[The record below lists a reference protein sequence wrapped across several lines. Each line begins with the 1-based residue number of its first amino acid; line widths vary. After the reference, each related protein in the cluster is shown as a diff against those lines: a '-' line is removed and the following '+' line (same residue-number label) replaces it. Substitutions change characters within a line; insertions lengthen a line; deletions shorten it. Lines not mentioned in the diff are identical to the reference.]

1 MMFAKGM
8 LGVVPRVQLIANNGI
23 AVSEATH
30 TGGYNYYTPR
40 LAKTGSLEFP
50 LVHPT
55 EEVCD
60 EWADRRR
67 ERMEG
72 AIFPRGL
79 TWLGSKVPCLS
90 PLLSFGGRI
99 VERYLPILF
108 RV

>member
-1 MMFAKGM
+1 MFAKGM

-30 TGGYNYYTPR
+30 TGGYNYFASR
-40 LAKTGSLEFP
+40 FANAGSLEFP
-50 LVHPT
+50 LVHPS
-55 EEVCD
+55 EVVCD

-79 TWLGSKVPCLS
+79 TWLGCKFPRLAPMLS
-90 PLLSFGGRI
+90 AVGRI
-99 VERYLPILF
+99 VERCLPILF
-108 RV
+108 RI

>member
-30 TGGYNYYTPR
+30 TGGYNYYAPR
-40 LAKTGSLEFP
+40 LAKAGSIDFP
-50 LVHPT
+50 LVHPKDV
-55 EEVCD
+55 VCD

-67 ERMEG
+67 EQMEG

-79 TWLGSKVPCLS
+79 TWLGCKIPCLC
-90 PLLSFGGRI
+90 PVLTLVGRI
-99 VERYLPILF
+99 AESFCPFLF
-108 RV
+108 LI

>member
-30 TGGYNYYTPR
+30 AGGYNDDAPR
-40 LAKTGSLEFP
+40 FAKTGS

-60 EWADRRR
+60 EWA
-67 ERMEG
+67 E
-72 AIFPRGL
+72 
-79 TWLGSKVPCLS
+79 S
-90 PLLSFGGRI
+90 
-99 VERYLPILF
+99 
-108 RV
+108 